1 MNLLMRR
8 TKSLYLNVL
17 LFFVVIVLV
26 IAINNSLKQTSVTNE
41 WVFHTERVRQSL
53 SELLSYVNDT
63 QAGARGYLITKQVE
77 YLEPYFKAKD
87 LIPAKINQIE
97 QLTIDNPSQL
107 KRIKQINEKILA
119 ELTIINQ
126 LIDLK
131 QKNDVTQQDNLL
143 KTGKL
148 QMDSIRSLLKEM
160 NNIEL
165 ALLNER
171 LLVFDNANH
180 NLMLIVNITCIF
192 IIVLIITINLIA
204 NNSIQAIKTRE
215 EKLKL
220 QTQTLDLAHKELEEK
235 LNSINLLN
243 AELAKANEEILEA
256 SKLKSQFVANMS
268 HEIRTPMN
276 GIIGMCN
283 ALLTTQLDNK
293 QLDYAFLIKEAS
305 NSLLVIINDILDF
318 SKIEANKLELEFIE
332 FNIDNVIETTC
343 DILASQV
350 QKKKLSLMSFIDPN
364 ISTKF
369 IGDPERLKQILINL
383 GGNAIKFTQSGEVI
397 ISAKLHSQEN
407 NITNILFSVEDN
419 GIGLKEVDF
428 NSIIKPFMQADGSI
442 SRRFGGTGLGLS
454 ICKKL
459 IDLMHGNFGIDQDRQ
474 VGSKFWFTIPLQNI
488 TNIEPSKI
496 PASLNNVRVLIVD
509 DEPGARD
516 ILHSYILS
524 FGMRNGTAAN
534 AQEAIEKLEQ
544 GCNEN
549 NEVQIAIID
558 LLMPETNGLELA
570 KLILN
575 NPKICNTRL
584 ILITAHD
591 APGFSKQAIETGFKA
606 YLTKPIKKSQLLNCL
621 FEVINNG
628 ESILSTSAIDSITA
642 NRENLNLAPDNL
654 VLIVEDHQ
662 INQQV
667 TQIYLNELGLPSH
680 IVNNGQE
687 ALETYAKNN
696 YSFILMDCQMPKMD
710 GYTATQHIRSLEK
723 KNGIHTPII
732 AMTAH
737 AMTGDREK
745 CLASGMD
752 DYLSKPINPKEFK
765 QTILKWL
772 KFNPENNLSIDFKTL
787 NIKYNPSDLNK
798 LLEMFKSDG
807 MNFLNNLKE
816 ALKQKD
822 SLKIQDLAHG
832 FKGVCLTLELKKLYG
847 LNRQLENLA
856 SGSKEFEQATFEQL
870 IKSIEIEYNLVIEE
884 LTNKV

>member
-654 VLIVEDHQ
+654 ILIVEDHQ

-723 KNGIHTPII
+723 KTEYIH
-732 AMTAH
+732 
-737 AMTGDREK
+737 
-745 CLASGMD
+745 
-752 DYLSKPINPKEFK
+752 
-765 QTILKWL
+765 Q
-772 KFNPENNLSIDFKTL
+772 
-787 NIKYNPSDLNK
+787 
-798 LLEMFKSDG
+798 LLP
-807 MNFLNNLKE
+807 
-816 ALKQKD
+816 
-822 SLKIQDLAHG
+822 
-832 FKGVCLTLELKKLYG
+832 
-847 LNRQLENLA
+847 
-856 SGSKEFEQATFEQL
+856 
-870 IKSIEIEYNLVIEE
+870 
-884 LTNKV
+884 

>member
-654 VLIVEDHQ
+654 ILIVEDHQ

-723 KNGIHTPII
+723 KNGKHTPII

>member
-350 QKKKLSLMSFIDPN
+350 QKK
-364 ISTKF
+364 
-369 IGDPERLKQILINL
+369 
-383 GGNAIKFTQSGEVI
+383 
-397 ISAKLHSQEN
+397 
-407 NITNILFSVEDN
+407 
-419 GIGLKEVDF
+419 
-428 NSIIKPFMQADGSI
+428 
-442 SRRFGGTGLGLS
+442 
-454 ICKKL
+454 
-459 IDLMHGNFGIDQDRQ
+459 
-474 VGSKFWFTIPLQNI
+474 
-488 TNIEPSKI
+488 
-496 PASLNNVRVLIVD
+496 
-509 DEPGARD
+509 
-516 ILHSYILS
+516 
-524 FGMRNGTAAN
+524 
-534 AQEAIEKLEQ
+534 
-544 GCNEN
+544 
-549 NEVQIAIID
+549 
-558 LLMPETNGLELA
+558 
-570 KLILN
+570 
-575 NPKICNTRL
+575 
-584 ILITAHD
+584 
-591 APGFSKQAIETGFKA
+591 
-606 YLTKPIKKSQLLNCL
+606 
-621 FEVINNG
+621 
-628 ESILSTSAIDSITA
+628 
-642 NRENLNLAPDNL
+642 
-654 VLIVEDHQ
+654 
-662 INQQV
+662 
-667 TQIYLNELGLPSH
+667 
-680 IVNNGQE
+680 
-687 ALETYAKNN
+687 N
-696 YSFILMDCQMPKMD
+696 YHL
-710 GYTATQHIRSLEK
+710 
-723 KNGIHTPII
+723 
-732 AMTAH
+732 
-737 AMTGDREK
+737 
-745 CLASGMD
+745 
-752 DYLSKPINPKEFK
+752 
-765 QTILKWL
+765 
-772 KFNPENNLSIDFKTL
+772 
-787 NIKYNPSDLNK
+787 
-798 LLEMFKSDG
+798 
-807 MNFLNNLKE
+807 
-816 ALKQKD
+816 
-822 SLKIQDLAHG
+822 
-832 FKGVCLTLELKKLYG
+832 
-847 LNRQLENLA
+847 
-856 SGSKEFEQATFEQL
+856 
-870 IKSIEIEYNLVIEE
+870 
-884 LTNKV
+884 

>member
-1 MNLLMRR
+1 MRK

-17 LFFVVIVLV
+17 LFCILLVLT
-26 IAINNSLKQTSVTNE
+26 ISINNSLKQTSVSNG
-41 WVFHTERVRQSL
+41 WVFHTEKVRQEL
-53 SELLSYVNDT
+53 TELLSYVNDA
-63 QAGARGYLITKQVE
+63 QSGSRGYLITSQVE
-77 YLEPYFKAKD
+77 YLEPYFKAQD

-97 QLTIDNPSQL
+97 QLTIDNPKQI
-107 KRIKQINEKILA
+107 KRIKQLNEKIFA
-119 ELTIINQ
+119 ELTILKK
-126 LIDLK
+126 LIELK
-131 QKNDVTQQDNLL
+131 QKNDSSQQINLL
-143 KTGKL
+143 KAGKL

-180 NLMLIVNITCIF
+180 NLMLIVNIICAF
-192 IIVLIITINLIA
+192 IIVLIFTINLIT

-235 LNSINLLN
+235 LTSIGLLN
-243 AELAKANEEILEA
+243 NELAKANEEILEA
-256 SKLKSQFVANMS
+256 SKLKTQFVANMS

-283 ALLTTQLDNK
+283 ALLTTQLNNK
-293 QLDYAFLIKEAS
+293 QLDYTRLIKEAS

-318 SKIEANKLELEFIE
+318 SKIEANKLELELIE

-364 ISTKF
+364 ISSKF

-474 VGSKFWFTIPLQNI
+474 IGSKFWFTIPLQNI

-496 PASLNNVRVLIVD
+496 PDSLNNIRVLIVD
-509 DEPGARD
+509 DEPGARE
-516 ILHSYILS
+516 ILHSYVIS

-534 AQEAIEKLEQ
+534 AREAIKKLEDHCTDNSQ
-544 GCNEN
+544 I
-549 NEVQIAIID
+549 QIAIID

-591 APGFSKQAIETGFKA
+591 APGFSKQAIKAGFKA

-628 ESILSTSAIDSITA
+628 ESILSTSAIDSITT

-654 VLIVEDHQ
+654 ILIVEDHQ

-687 ALETYAKNN
+687 ALETYANNN
-696 YSFILMDCQMPKMD
+696 YSLILMDCQMPEMD
-710 GYTATQHIRSLEK
+710 GYKATHLIRSLEQ

-772 KFNPENNLSIDFKTL
+772 KFNPDNNLSIDFKTL

-798 LLEMFKSDG
+798 LLDMFKRDG
-807 MNFLNNLKE
+807 MNFLINLKE
-816 ALKQKD
+816 ALKQKN
-822 SLKIQDLAHG
+822 SLKIQALAHG
-832 FKGVCLTLELKKLYG
+832 FKGVCLTLELKKLYE
-847 LNRQLENLA
+847 LNRHLENLA
-856 SGSKEFEQATFEQL
+856 SDSKQFKQTSYEQL
-870 IKSIEIEYNLVIEE
+870 IKSVETEYNLIIEE
-884 LTNKV
+884 LKKTNKV

>member
-654 VLIVEDHQ
+654 ILIVEDHQ